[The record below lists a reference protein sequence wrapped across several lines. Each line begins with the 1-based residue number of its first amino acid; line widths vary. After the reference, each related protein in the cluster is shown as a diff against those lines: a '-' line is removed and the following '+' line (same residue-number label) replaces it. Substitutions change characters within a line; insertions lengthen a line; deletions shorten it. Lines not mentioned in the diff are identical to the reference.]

1 MRRPGECVV
10 SFGRLLAQS
19 RRAAAATSG
28 GFWVA
33 LGWLK
38 WGVDNVHTVRLGPR
52 RTALE
57 PGRFPHVSAASSCF
71 QGWNAVR
78 VPPRTAYP
86 LVRVFALTCVQ
97 SLCWRPSDA
106 DAWAVAW
113 PPRWPVQ
120 VCGVRSMPWLMGPP
134 PAVSELSRNLVPVLS
149 GGPRGGP
156 QLFMDRESGDNMTA
170 ASLIRAFGEGI

>member
-71 QGWNAVR
+71 QGLECSSSPTSGR
-78 VPPRTAYP
+78 HI
-86 LVRVFALTCVQ
+86 
-97 SLCWRPSDA
+97 PS
-106 DAWAVAW
+106 
-113 PPRWPVQ
+113 
-120 VCGVRSMPWLMGPP
+120 
-134 PAVSELSRNLVPVLS
+134 SEFLL
-149 GGPRGGP
+149 
-156 QLFMDRESGDNMTA
+156 
-170 ASLIRAFGEGI
+170 

>member
-57 PGRFPHVSAASSCF
+57 PGRFPHVSGGILVFPRLECSSSPTSDGISPRQSFCF
-71 QGWNAVR
+71 DVC
-78 VPPRTAYP
+78 TK
-86 LVRVFALTCVQ
+86 LVL
-97 SLCWRPSDA
+97 
-106 DAWAVAW
+106 
-113 PPRWPVQ
+113 
-120 VCGVRSMPWLMGPP
+120 
-134 PAVSELSRNLVPVLS
+134 
-149 GGPRGGP
+149 
-156 QLFMDRESGDNMTA
+156 
-170 ASLIRAFGEGI
+170 ASL